1 MRNSCWLF
9 CRSLLHRML
18 MVLDSGLKLCP
29 NLLVCS
35 RCNWCNS
42 IFQLKYCKCFVKLNN
57 TFFCFLEFKVLY
69 PNKIL
74 NLGNIFV
81 LKLETKTSLYYN
93 YHYPLIWNSLIILFT
108 FREKREKDNVIICL
122 KKLNVYSLKN
132 KKDFFFFFILFF
144 LYHFRQFGR
153 HSKLTFL

>member
-81 LKLETKTSLYYN
+81 LKLEGETSLYYN
-93 YHYPLIWNSLIILFT
+93 YHYPLIWNSLNILFT
-108 FREKREKDNVIICL
+108 FKR
-122 KKLNVYSLKN
+122 KKGKRYCYHLPKKVKCFSLKN
-132 KKDFFFFFILFF
+132 KKDFFFFFFF
-144 LYHFRQFGR
+144 IYYFFNWLHFR
-153 HSKLTFL
+153 